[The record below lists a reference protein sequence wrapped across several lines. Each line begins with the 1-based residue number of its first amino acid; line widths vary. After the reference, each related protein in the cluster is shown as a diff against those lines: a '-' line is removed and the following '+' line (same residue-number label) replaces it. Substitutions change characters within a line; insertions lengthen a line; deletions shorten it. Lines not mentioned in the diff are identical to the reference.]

1 MKNITRVYNMVN
13 RENIDEFL
21 EKVNEEKQE
30 SCSCCESFDYS
41 NPKRYCRTRSYSY
54 YDDCVYGDY
63 DYYDD
68 SDDISAGQNYS
79 RKLRGY
85 RRREAQDKFRG
96 QRTVILE
103 MFITVIQSIWLG
115 NLKRKKRKQTSTR
128 SSGAMMITSMRST
141 QKKLRQKHRLKPKHT
156 KRLTC
161 VSSKRSE
168 IKPC

>member
-1 MKNITRVYNMVN
+1 MMKNITLVN
-13 RENIDEFL
+13 IKNIDEFL

-85 RRREAQDKFRG
+85 RRRKAKERFRG
-96 QRTVILE
+96 QRDNQPGNCFHRDRVHYTWESRNDHQESKVK
-103 MFITVIQSIWLG
+103 VIQRGYDDYLDDIEE
-115 NLKRKKRKQTSTR
+115 KQVE
-128 SSGAMMITSMRST
+128 AEA
-141 QKKLRQKHRLKPKHT
+141 KAEAEAEAYLRFINDINFFEF
-156 KRLTC
+156 
-161 VSSKRSE
+161 V
-168 IKPC
+168 